1 LADSA
6 LYKWTNSTI
15 DGLTDFSIYKISDL
29 AMYRLILHF
38 ADLQILQSIDCVI
51 GRFTLYRLTNSSIYG
66 FTNASIYKLYDYST
80 IYRLT
85 DSST

>member
-1 LADSA
+1 MADSA
-6 LYKWTNSTI
+6 LYKLTNSTI
-15 DGLTDFSIYKISDL
+15 DGLTGFSIYRISDL

-38 ADLQILQSIDCVI
+38 ADFQILQSIDYVI

-66 FTNASIYKLYDYST
+66 FTDASIYKLYDYST

-85 DSST
+85 DSSM